1 MKGSGRDPNV
11 RRRAGALAG
20 IATLAPLAALATAE
34 HADAGQIR
42 ITNRHASG
50 EGSFSQAVRLANRGN
65 DLDRLVFVSKLSGSI
80 RTRGATFDDAV
91 ALKSQGR
98 VTLRGRSAK
107 ASLQFEGENR
117 KSQPGPANSIRN
129 LRISGMGVY
138 TDGYTDM
145 NISGATISGGDVR
158 PRYGVYTNYYDNV
171 SIRRSTIRGF
181 QTGVQN
187 LRSDIVVSDSVIKSN
202 DFGIDNA
209 YAGTEIIRSTITGNT
224 KIGVEAGYYG
234 DSDLRDSTVADNGGV
249 GIFGDIE
256 LYNSTVTGNG
266 GAAESYG
273 GDVATFTN
281 SIVIDNPRPDGM
293 AECGEKAPKS
303 KGGNVFG
310 TDCDAHVTGEDV
322 AVDDARLGPLRNNGG
337 ATPTVALHSGS
348 PAIGLATNKATKKDQ
363 RGVPRDKHPDS
374 GSFER
379 TRKNHG

>member
-1 MKGSGRDPNV
+1 MS
-11 RRRAGALAG
+11 
-20 IATLAPLAALATAE
+20 E
-34 HADAGQIR
+34 
-42 ITNRHASG
+42 
-50 EGSFSQAVRLANRGN
+50 
-65 DLDRLVFVSKLSGSI
+65 
-80 RTRGATFDDAV
+80 
-91 ALKSQGR
+91 
-98 VTLRGRSAK
+98 
-107 ASLQFEGENR
+107 
-117 KSQPGPANSIRN
+117 
-129 LRISGMGVY
+129 
-138 TDGYTDM
+138 
-145 NISGATISGGDVR
+145 

-337 ATPTVALHSGS
+337 ATPTVALHSGLTGDRPGDEQGHQEGPARGPAGQASGQRVLRADAQEPRLRLRHLAAPPRPGGQLSRPRATPTTPEAGAWPRGCRCSWRRPNSRCGRCCWPRPRTGSARPALRGRRS
-348 PAIGLATNKATKKDQ
+348 PPSGG
-363 RGVPRDKHPDS
+363 RG
-374 GSFER
+374 
-379 TRKNHG
+379 